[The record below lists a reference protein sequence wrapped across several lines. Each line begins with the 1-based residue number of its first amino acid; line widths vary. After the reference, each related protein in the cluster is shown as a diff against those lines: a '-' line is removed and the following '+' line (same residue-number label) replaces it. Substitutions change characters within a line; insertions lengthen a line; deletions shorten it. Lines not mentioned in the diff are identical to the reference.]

1 MAKVLAALRNHWKKS
16 TFGACLLGWG
26 GHWLYGR
33 HCPGEATPGVLC
45 PVLGFSG
52 QERQGAT
59 GTGSVEGEEDDQRP
73 GASLVRKGFGL
84 AFGNE
89 LIPATMPLK
98 KATVFLNPAACK
110 GKARSLFEKNAAPI
124 LHLSG
129 LDVTVVKTDY
139 EGQAKKLLELME
151 NTDLIII
158 AGGDGTVQEVITGLL
173 RRADEAA
180 FSKIP
185 IGFIPLGKTCTLSH
199 TLYPE
204 STNQVQHITN
214 ATLAILKGETVPLDV
229 LQIKGEKEQ
238 PVFAVSS
245 LRWGSYRDAGVK
257 VSKYWY
263 LGPLKTKA
271 AHFFS
276 TFKEWPQKHQA
287 ALMYV
292 GPTERPPEEPE
303 EKPSRPPLYVRL
315 YRRLRLYWSSPKEI
329 PREVTPEDWEE
340 LKLSTIELSIATRNR
355 QLDLTDKGW
364 GIVCTYCSIM
374 GVAFPDVNCSIS
386 ESFFAQRTED
396 FMDICIEADAVSK
409 GEFVHRGFI
418 DSHADLSPESFSPG
432 YPVDWEGTEGSFGI
446 DNEEYEAMPV
456 EVKLLPR
463 KLRFFCDPRIREQ
476 MLHAAVQ

>member
-1 MAKVLAALRNHWKKS
+1 AGRVLSALRSHWKKS
-16 TFGACLLGWG
+16 ALGVCLLSWG
-26 GHWLYGR
+26 GSWLYGK
-33 HCPGEATPGVLC
+33 HCDNLLRRAACQEA
-45 PVLGFSG
+45 
-52 QERQGAT
+52 Q
-59 GTGSVEGEEDDQRP
+59 
-73 GASLVRKGFGL
+73 
-84 AFGNE
+84 AFGNQ

-110 GKARSLFEKNAAPI
+110 GKARNLFEKNAAPI

-129 LDVTVVKTDY
+129 MDVTVVKTDY

-158 AGGDGTVQEVITGLL
+158 AGGDGTVQEVLRELSDANVNLL
-173 RRADEAA
+173 SLCVQAV

-185 IGFIPLGKTCTLSH
+185 IGFIPLGKTCTLSQ

-204 STNQVQHITN
+204 STNQVHHIIN

-238 PVFAVSS
+238 PVFAVTG

-276 TFKEWPQKHQA
+276 TFKEWPQKRQA
-287 ALMYV
+287 ALMYL
-292 GPTERPPEEPE
+292 GPTERPPEEPD
-303 EKPSRPPLYVRL
+303 EKPPRPPLYVRL
-315 YRRLRLYWSSPKEI
+315 YRRLRLYWSPPPKEM
-329 PREVTPEDWEE
+329 PQEVAPEDWEE
-340 LKLSTIELSIATRNR
+340 LNLSTIELSIATRNR
-355 QLDLTDKGW
+355 QLDLT
-364 GIVCTYCSIM
+364 
-374 GVAFPDVNCSIS
+374 
-386 ESFFAQRTED
+386 RTED
-396 FMDICIEADAVSK
+396 FMDICIEADTVSK
-409 GEFVHRGFI
+409 GQFVNRGSQKMR
-418 DSHADLSPESFSPG
+418 DPHTCPEGTQCIQASRCILQLP
-432 YPVDWEGTEGSFGI
+432 EGTEGSFGI
-446 DNEEYEAMPV
+446 DNEEYEAVPV

-463 KLRFFCDPRIREQ
+463 KLRFICDPRMREE

>member
-1 MAKVLAALRNHWKKS
+1 
-16 TFGACLLGWG
+16 
-26 GHWLYGR
+26 
-33 HCPGEATPGVLC
+33 
-45 PVLGFSG
+45 
-52 QERQGAT
+52 
-59 GTGSVEGEEDDQRP
+59 
-73 GASLVRKGFGL
+73 
-84 AFGNE
+84 AFGNQ
-89 LIPATMPLK
+89 LIPSSMPLK

-110 GKARSLFEKNAAPI
+110 GKARNLFEKNAAPI

-158 AGGDGTVQEVITGLL
+158 AGGDGTVQEVLRELCPGLL
-173 RRADEAA
+173 RTVVRLRAV

-204 STNQVQHITN
+204 SMNQVQHITN

-229 LQIKGEKEQ
+229 LQIKGAKEQ
-238 PVFAVSS
+238 PVFAVSG

-276 TFKEWPQKHQA
+276 TFKEWPQKRQA
-287 ALMYV
+287 ALMYL

-315 YRRLRLYWSSPKEI
+315 YRRLRLYWSSPPKEI
-329 PREVTPEDWEE
+329 PQDVTPEDWEE

-355 QLDLTDKGW
+355 QLDLT
-364 GIVCTYCSIM
+364 
-374 GVAFPDVNCSIS
+374 
-386 ESFFAQRTED
+386 RTED
-396 FMDICIEADAVSK
+396 FMDICIEADTVSK
-409 GEFVHRGFI
+409 GQFVNRGSQKMR
-418 DSHADLSPESFSPG
+418 DPHTCPEGSQYIQASRCILQLP
-432 YPVDWEGTEGSFGI
+432 EGTEGSFGI